1 MIKKTTRPIMIMLLS
16 IGTSMLISYTHYE
29 YTNQQNLHELDLH
42 ADEMHQNV
50 MRRFGN
56 YEQILFGARGLFLS
70 SPDVKFSDWT
80 QYLASQD
87 LDVRFRGI
95 SAISYVQNVK
105 DDDLDSHVKKMQ
117 QMFPSYSAQTQS
129 NLDEHYL
136 ISYVFPLTENSKVI
150 LGIDNAAEQSR
161 AFASH
166 TARDLGKTVLSPAVV
181 LKQDQNSSKLSE
193 IMFLPIYDKNSPQ
206 DTVEQRQ
213 NALVGFV
220 TMSFHFS
227 PLVDDVYGAGP
238 DHLNM
243 KIYDDTDGKHTLIY
257 NRLDERPG
265 TTYGNY
271 KKIYNTDV
279 FQRKWIFVFEDT
291 RDSFLPV
298 QSMTILGVGLAMSSV
313 LYYLLMRNEKLQ
325 KESRHKR
332 METIGELS
340 SRLAHDIRNPLAII
354 SASIGILN
362 SRLDDT
368 TRESVKPHVERIERS
383 VFRISHQI
391 NSVLDY
397 VRTHKVEKKRVSLN
411 EIVMNSID
419 SLIVPEGVKI
429 HTSKKDIQLLCD
441 ETKMEIVFHNLLLNA
456 IQAIGSSGSIEITG
470 TETPKYFKIQIEDSG
485 PGIPKEIISDI
496 FEPLFTTKQS
506 GTGIGLTS
514 VKSIVDSHGGT
525 ISVTSPPTTFT
536 ILLPKS

>member
-1 MIKKTTRPIMIMLLS
+1 MIKKPMLPIMILLLS
-16 IGTSMLISYTHYE
+16 IGVSVLISGAHYE
-29 YTNQQNLHELDLH
+29 YVRQQNLHEFDLR
-42 ADEMHQNV
+42 ADELHQNV
-50 MRRFGN
+50 IKRFDN

-70 SPDVKFSDWT
+70 SHNVEFSEWT

-105 DDDLDSHVKKMQ
+105 NDDLGNHVKKMQ
-117 QMFPSYSAQTQS
+117 QIFPSYAAQTQS
-129 NLDEHYL
+129 HLDEHYL

-166 TARDLGKTVLSPAVV
+166 TARDSGKMVLSPAVV

-193 IMFLPIYDKNSPQ
+193 IMFLPIYDKNSSQ

-213 NALVGFV
+213 SALVGFV

-227 PLVDDVYGAGP
+227 PLVDDVYGASS
-238 DHLNM
+238 DQLNM
-243 KIYDDTDGKHTLIY
+243 KIYDDTDGEHVLIY
-257 NRLDERPG
+257 NRLDEHPR
-265 TTYGNY
+265 TDYDSY

-279 FQRKWIFVFEDT
+279 FQRKWIFVFEDA

-298 QSMTILGVGLAMSSV
+298 QSMTIFGIGFSISLA
-313 LYYLLMRNEKLQ
+313 LYYLLMRTEKLQ
-325 KESRHKR
+325 KESRRKR

-340 SRLAHDIRNPLAII
+340 SRLAHDIRNPLSII
-354 SASIGILN
+354 NASVGILN

-368 TRESVKPHVERIERS
+368 TRELVKPHVERIERS

-411 EIVMNSID
+411 ELAMNSID

-429 HTSKKDIQLLCD
+429 HTTKKDIQILCD

-456 IQAIGSSGSIEITG
+456 IQAIGNSGSIEITG
-470 TETPKYFKIQIEDSG
+470 AETPKYFEIRIKDSG

>member
-1 MIKKTTRPIMIMLLS
+1 MIKKPMLPIMILLLS
-16 IGTSMLISYTHYE
+16 IGVSVLISGAHYE
-29 YTNQQNLHELDLH
+29 YVRQQNLHEFDLR
-42 ADEMHQNV
+42 ADELHQNV
-50 MRRFGN
+50 IKRFDN

-70 SPDVKFSDWT
+70 SHNVEFSEWT

-105 DDDLDSHVKKMQ
+105 NDDLGNHVKKMQ
-117 QMFPSYSAQTQS
+117 QIFPSYAAQTQS
-129 NLDEHYL
+129 HLDEHYL

-166 TARDLGKTVLSPAVV
+166 TARDSGKTVLSPAVV

-193 IMFLPIYDKNSPQ
+193 IMFLPIYDKNSSQ

-213 NALVGFV
+213 SALVGFV

-227 PLVDDVYGAGP
+227 PLVDDVYGASS
-238 DHLNM
+238 DQLNM
-243 KIYDDTDGKHTLIY
+243 KIYDDTDGEHVLIY
-257 NRLDERPG
+257 NRLDEHPR
-265 TTYGNY
+265 TDYDSY

-279 FQRKWIFVFEDT
+279 FQRKWIFVFEDA

-298 QSMTILGVGLAMSSV
+298 QSMTIFGIGFSISLA
-313 LYYLLMRNEKLQ
+313 LYYLLMRTEKLQ
-325 KESRHKR
+325 KESRRKR

-340 SRLAHDIRNPLAII
+340 SRLAHDIRNPLSII
-354 SASIGILN
+354 NASVGILN

-368 TRESVKPHVERIERS
+368 TRELVKPHVERIERS

-411 EIVMNSID
+411 ELAMNSID

-429 HTSKKDIQLLCD
+429 HTTKKDIQILCD

-456 IQAIGSSGSIEITG
+456 IQAIGNSGSIEITG
-470 TETPKYFKIQIEDSG
+470 AETPKYFEIRIKDSG